1 MTTVT
6 ANEVRAL
13 AVSGLDHAV
22 LAVVGGQVTL
32 VPEADLPA
40 DGKVIVTQETLLQ
53 ELGTEVADFEAE
65 IFAGRLTTD
74 LS

>member
-6 ANEVRAL
+6 ANELRAL
-13 AVSGLDHAV
+13 AVSGLDHPV
-22 LAVVGGQVTL
+22 LAVVGDQVTL
-32 VPEADLPA
+32 LPEAELQT
-40 DGKVIVTQETLLQ
+40 DGTVIITQETLVQ

-65 IFAGRLTTD
+65 ILAGRLTTD